1 MSSSRN
7 ISAGNNTEVPATI
20 MTPDTVETSNGTLQL
35 FGSVPLLVNLKR
47 SQIARLLPILMLI
60 TLAVFLLSACGGDE
74 GPTTVPTVAPEEMP
88 TMELAAAPE
97 EPTTA
102 PTIVAP
108 TDEPPEENLAA
119 DPALVDVTWNWVQR
133 TSNSGQEL
141 LITVPNPENYSL
153 LFNAEGAFTTQLD
166 CNNAAG
172 TYTSSGPG
180 SILMQLGPV
189 TQASCVPESLAGEM
203 ANMFG
208 PAQNYV
214 FEEEEQVVIFK
225 WVAGGPWDYFRQAG
239 SMALEPEVSEGETEI
254 DDLEPAEITLD
265 LQGMAQSYEWQIVD
279 ATPIPP
285 GPGGQGFPRHLV
297 MGFDGEN
304 PLEVPYTERRIMYI
318 FPVAEYT
325 ALYGSQGNESVS
337 QQLARLVDLIATAD
351 GRQVDPEGWM
361 PLLPPPSSLMDRW
374 VQFLD
379 LDFASGRGVRYVSDS
394 PFRQS
399 IGLWANN
406 TMDYY
411 YQGLT
416 PDGLYYVSLKW
427 PVATE
432 SLPTTGSEASD
443 ELKAQVSDPDTYAV
457 YVQKTKD
464 ILNAL
469 TSSAWDPDLARL
481 DAMVQSLTL
490 PEQAPS
496 PSDEEVIELPPAEA
510 GEASGT
516 VSAPD
521 GVFLRTGPGSD
532 YPYIGAAPFEA
543 SGEIVGVSEDGQWWV
558 FSAPNLPTAPNEQ
571 VWASATY
578 IEATGAENVPVIP
591 TPPLSASLTGVTW
604 QWVSFTDPLEQVTI
618 EEPSRYT
625 VAFDEAVD
633 GAGQVAIKADCNDV
647 AGTYTVDGSNIGIV
661 TGPSTLA
668 ACPEDRLDQQFLVSL
683 SNAVIFFFEEGDLF
697 LDLSADSGTMRF
709 TAVTD

>member
-1 MSSSRN
+1 MNRKD
-7 ISAGNNTEVPATI
+7 I
-20 MTPDTVETSNGTLQL
+20 L
-35 FGSVPLLVNLKR
+35 FT
-47 SQIARLLPILMLI
+47 RLFPVLMLM
-60 TLAVFLLSACGGDE
+60 TVAVLALSACSGDE
-74 GPTTVPTVAPEEMP
+74 EPTTEPTAAPEEAP
-88 TMELAAAPE
+88 TTEPTAVPE

-102 PTIVAP
+102 PPVEAP
-108 TDEPPEENLAA
+108 TAEPPEESLAA
-119 DPALVDVTWNWVQR
+119 DPALIDITWEWVQR
-133 TSNSGQEL
+133 TSNSGQEI
-141 LITVPNPENYSL
+141 LITVPDPENYTL
-153 LFNAEGAFTTQLD
+153 LFDAKGAFTTQLD

-172 TYTSSGPG
+172 TYTPTGSG
-180 SILMQLGPV
+180 SLLMQLGPV
-189 TQASCVPESLAGEM
+189 TQAACSPESLGLEM
-203 ANMFG
+203 ASMFG
-208 PAQNYV
+208 PAQSYV
-214 FEEEEQVVIFK
+214 FEEDGQVVIFK

-239 SMALEPEVSEGETEI
+239 LAPAEPEVGEGESEI
-254 DDLEPAEITLD
+254 DNLEPTEITLD
-265 LQGMAQSYEWQIVD
+265 LQGLAQSYEWQIMD

-285 GPGGQGFPRHLV
+285 GPGGKGFPRHLV

-304 PLEVPYTERRIMYI
+304 PLDVPYTERRIMYI

-325 ALYGSQGNESVS
+325 ALYGSQGNERVS
-337 QQLARLVDLIATAD
+337 QQVARLVELIATAD
-351 GRQVDPEGWM
+351 GRQGDPEGWM

-399 IGLWANN
+399 IGVWAND
-406 TMDYY
+406 TTDYY

-416 PDGLYYVSLKW
+416 PDGLYYVSFKW

-432 SLPTTGSEASD
+432 SLPNTESEASD
-443 ELKAQVSDPDTYAV
+443 ELKAQVSDPDSYAV
-457 YVQKTKD
+457 YVQETKD
-464 ILNAL
+464 MLNAL
-469 TSSAWDPDLARL
+469 PSSAWDPDIARL

-490 PEQAPS
+490 PEPAPS
-496 PSDEEVIELPPAEA
+496 PSDEEVIELPPADA

-516 VSAPD
+516 VIAPD
-521 GVFLRTGPGSD
+521 GVFLRTGPGGE

-558 FSAPNLPTAPNEQ
+558 FNAPNLPNAPNEQ
-571 VWASATY
+571 VWASATF
-578 IEATGAENVPVIP
+578 IEATGAENVPIIP

-604 QWVSFTDPLEQVTI
+604 QWVSFTDPLEQITV
-618 EEPSRYT
+618 EDPSRYT

-633 GAGQVAIKADCNDV
+633 GAGQLAIKADCNDV

-668 ACPEDRLDQQFLVSL
+668 ACPEDSLDQQFLASL

-697 LDLSADSGTMRF
+697 LDLWADSGTMRF
-709 TAVTD
+709 MGVTN